1 VSIAHFAV
9 TRRVTVAMMA
19 TAIAILG
26 IFAFPRLAVS
36 LLPSFAP
43 PVVTV
48 TINYTNVAPATIET
62 TVTRPIENAV
72 SRVPG
77 IEFLQSDSYEG
88 QSVVRAQFHFGVN
101 IDTAAVDI
109 EEQVAR
115 IKSQLPNDPN
125 LQDPAIVKADP
136 NALPVVFMYATDN
149 RMTLR
154 DLSDLIDN
162 QLVDEFS
169 AVPGVATIGTGGE
182 AQRAIMIEPDIKALS
197 ANQVTLSQLVTRIG
211 AENVDLPAGIAQIG
225 KNEYTIRTSELFQ
238 NAEEVAGIVVTV
250 KNGAPIYLRDLARVS
265 DSIEE
270 MRIFT
275 RDMNVSRGSTAGT
288 PGVRMAVIS
297 QPDANVVNVANGV
310 YDKITDIEKRYPGM
324 HFGVVLDQRGFI
336 EDSIAA
342 LEHTGLYG
350 AVLAILIILLFLH
363 SYRSTIIVA
372 ISLPISI
379 LGTLFAAYMF
389 GQTLNTMT
397 MGGLALAVGLIV
409 DDAIVVIENIFR
421 HMEGGEPPFQ
431 AAEKATAQ
439 ILTAVIASSVTVVT
453 VFFPLMLIPG
463 LQGLI
468 FGPFAL
474 MVMVAVSISLVVA
487 VTTVPMLS
495 SRLLHPE
502 PLAANGHP
510 RSGYARFCAA
520 FDMQFE
526 RFTDWYRSVLEWA
539 IDHPGPVVAIGAAS
553 LVVALGMVKL
563 RLVPTEVFP
572 QTNSRFVRFD
582 VKTPVGTAVAVT
594 DQVCRAIETAVSKDP
609 LVVDIGTSVG
619 TGIGFGGTARQ
630 VTNQAQISVTL
641 KDGTSS
647 DQAGAFVNRWQA
659 RLAGL
664 VRNRDGQF
672 VAPPPGA
679 QSAGTNA
686 ITPEQRAA
694 FAALRTSLIGTTV
707 RARTID
713 IIQQQVSQGQDAMVI
728 QLFGPDVRTLFVTAQ
743 GVIDKLARIRGIP
756 RPDTNI
762 TDLQPEIDVS
772 IDRRKASQL
781 GLSTGQ
787 IAAAINTATAGTI
800 STYYELNGIQYPML
814 VQLPPDQRRTFESV
828 AQLQLPVPAAV
839 TTTAING
846 GGAAGS
852 TAASINSST
861 ASTPIV
867 TSTAGPNSS
876 SLVTVPL
883 SGVATVTIGNGPSQI
898 SRQQKVRRIDI
909 TAPVIDRPLGEVIEE
924 AGAIMKTYPLPAG
937 YTWDYGPAIKQ
948 NNDAFSSL
956 GLVVIMAIA
965 LIYML
970 LASQFESYVHPLV
983 IMMAV
988 PLALVGVVGAL
999 FISHRAFGLTAFI
1012 GTLMLVGIVVKN
1024 AILVVQFTNELR
1036 RQGMD
1041 ARDALMHAAPMR
1053 LRPILMTT
1061 LATVGGMVPLAFG
1074 FEAGSQTQAPLG
1086 TVVIGGLLTST
1097 MLSLLVV
1104 PTLYMWC
1111 AKNIESRFAPRPPA
1125 PRRRGRIEEHE
1136 AEPALG

>member
-1 VSIAHFAV
+1 
-9 TRRVTVAMMA
+9 MMA

-36 LLPSFAP
+36 LLPSFSP

-48 TINYTNVAPATIET
+48 TINYTNVAPQTIET
-62 TVTRPIENAV
+62 TVTRPVENAV

-77 IEFLQSDSYEG
+77 IDFLQSDSFQG

-125 LQDPAIVKADP
+125 LQPAAIVKADP
-136 NALPVVFMYATDN
+136 NALPVVFMYATDD

-162 QLVDEFS
+162 HLVDEFS
-169 AVPGVATIGTGGE
+169 AVPGVATVGTGGE
-182 AQRAIMIEPDIKALS
+182 AVRAIMIQPDVNAM
-197 ANQVTLSQLVTRIG
+197 AGNQLTLAQLTTRISS
-211 AENVDLPAGIAQIG
+211 ENVDLPAGIVRIG
-225 KNEYTIRTSELFQ
+225 PNEYTIRTSELLQ
-238 NAEEVAGIVVTV
+238 NAAEVGGIVVTV
-250 KNGAPIYLRDLARVS
+250 KNGAPIYLRDVAKVT

-270 MRIFT
+270 QRIFT
-275 RDMNVSRGSTAGT
+275 RNTNFVGGKPSTA

-310 YDKITDIEKRYPGM
+310 YAKIADIEKRYPSM

-336 EDSIAA
+336 VDSIAA

-372 ISLPISI
+372 VSLPISI
-379 LGTLFAAYMF
+379 LGTLFAAYAF

-397 MGGLALAVGLIV
+397 MGGIALAVGLIV

-421 HMEGGEPPFQ
+421 HMEGGEPPLQ
-431 AAEKATAQ
+431 AAEKATSQ
-439 ILTAVIASSVTVVT
+439 ILTAVMASSITVIT
-453 VFFPLMLIPG
+453 VFVPLMLIPG

-474 MVMVAVSISLVVA
+474 MVMTAVGISLFIA
-487 VTTVPMLS
+487 LTLVPMLS
-495 SRLLHPE
+495 SRILRPE
-502 PLAANGHP
+502 PLSANGHP
-510 RSGYARFCAA
+510 RGWYARFSSG
-520 FDMQFE
+520 FDRQFE
-526 RFTDWYRSVLEWA
+526 RFTDWYRSILEWS
-539 IDHPGPVVAIGAAS
+539 IDHPAPIVLAGAAS
-553 LVVALGMVKL
+553 LALAIGMIKL
-563 RLVPTEVFP
+563 GLVPTEVFP

-594 DQVCRAIETAVSKDP
+594 NQVCETIEKAVEKDP
-609 LVVDIGTSVG
+609 MVVDIGSSVG
-619 TGIGFGGTARQ
+619 TGTGAGGTARQ
-630 VTNQAQISVTL
+630 VTNQALISVTL
-641 KDGTSS
+641 IEGTSS
-647 DQAGAFVNRWQA
+647 EEAGRFVQRWQA
-659 RLAGL
+659 RLGGGARRPQG
-664 VRNRDGQF
+664 NQN
-672 VAPPPGA
+672 VAV
-679 QSAGTNA
+679 TL
-686 ITPEQRAA
+686 TPEQRAR
-694 FAALRTSLIGTTV
+694 FAELRRSLAGTTV

-713 IIQQQVSQGQDAMVI
+713 IIQQQVSQGQDALQI
-728 QLFGPDVRTLFVTAQ
+728 QIFGPDVRTLFRTAQ
-743 GVIDKLARIRGIP
+743 GAIDKLASIRGIP

-787 IAAAINTATAGTI
+787 VAAAINTATAGSI

-814 VQLPPDQRRTFESV
+814 VQLPPDTRRTFASIQ
-828 AQLQLPVPAAV
+828 QLQLPIPAAIS
-839 TTTAING
+839 TTAVNG

-852 TAASINSST
+852 SAASINGST
-861 ASTPIV
+861 ASTPIINQA
-867 TSTAGPNSS
+867 AGPSSS

-883 SGVATVTIGNGPSQI
+883 IGIATVTVGNGPSQI
-898 SRQQKVRRIDI
+898 SRQNKQRRIDI
-909 TAPVIDRPLGEVIEE
+909 NAPVIGRPLGEVIAE
-924 AGAIMKTYPLPAG
+924 AGAIMQNYPLPDG
-937 YTWDYGPAIKQ
+937 YTWAFGPSIKQ
-948 NNDAFSSL
+948 NNDTFKSL
-956 GLVVIMAIA
+956 GLVVVLAIA

-970 LASQFESYVHPLV
+970 LASQFESYLHPLV

-988 PLALVGVVGAL
+988 PLSLFGVVGSL
-999 FISHRAFGLTAFI
+999 FITHRAFGLTAFI

-1041 ARDALMHAAPMR
+1041 PRDALMHAAPMR

-1074 FEAGSQTQAPLG
+1074 FEAGSSTQAPLG

-1104 PTLYMWC
+1104 PTLYLWS
-1111 AKNIESRFAPRPPA
+1111 ARHIESRFTPKPPSS
-1125 PRRRGRIEEHE
+1125 RRHGGVAEHE
-1136 AEPALG
+1136 VEPALG

>member
-1 VSIAHFAV
+1 MSIAHFAV

-77 IEFLQSDSYEG
+77 IDFLQSDSFLG

-115 IKSQLPNDPN
+115 IKTQLPNDPN
-125 LQDPAIVKADP
+125 LQPPAIVKADP
-136 NALPVVFMYATDN
+136 NALPVVFMYATDE
-149 RMTLR
+149 RMKLR

-162 QLVDEFS
+162 HLVDEFS
-169 AVPGVATIGTGGE
+169 AVPGVATVGTGGE
-182 AQRAIMIEPDIKALS
+182 AVRAIMIEPDNNAL
-197 ANQVTLSQLVTRIG
+197 AGYQLTLQQLVNRIS
-211 AENVDLPAGIAQIG
+211 AENVDLPAGFVQIG
-225 KNEYTIRTSELFQ
+225 KNEYTVRTSELFQ
-238 NAEEVAGIVVTV
+238 NAAEVAGTVITV
-250 KNGAPIYLRDLARVS
+250 KNGAPVYLRDVAKVS

-270 MRIFT
+270 QRIFT
-275 RDMNVSRGSTAGT
+275 RDINVAKGARTGT
-288 PGVRMAVIS
+288 PGVRMAVIA
-297 QPDANVVNVANGV
+297 QPDANIVNVANGV
-310 YDKITDIEKRYPGM
+310 YAKIADIEKRYPGM

-336 EDSIAA
+336 QDSIAA

-372 ISLPISI
+372 VSLPISI
-379 LGTLFAAYMF
+379 LGTLFAAYAF
-389 GQTLNTMT
+389 HQTLNTMT

-421 HMEGGEPPFQ
+421 HMEGGEPPLQ
-431 AAEKATAQ
+431 ASEKATSQ
-439 ILTAVIASSVTVVT
+439 ILTAVVASSITVIT
-453 VFFPLMLIPG
+453 VFVPLMLIPG

-474 MVMVAVSISLVVA
+474 MVMVAVGISLVVA
-487 VTTVPMLS
+487 LTTVPMLS
-495 SRLLHPE
+495 SRLLRPE
-502 PLAANGHP
+502 PLAENGHP
-510 RSGYARFCAA
+510 RGWYARFSAK
-520 FDMQFE
+520 FDRGFE
-526 RFTDWYRSVLEWA
+526 RFTDWYRGVLEWA
-539 IDHPGPVVAIGAAS
+539 IDHPGPVVTIGLAS
-553 LVVALGMVKL
+553 LAIALGMLKL
-563 RLVPTEVFP
+563 GLVTTEVFP

-582 VKTPVGTAVAVT
+582 VRTPVGTAVALT
-594 DQVCRAIETAVSKDP
+594 NQVCLQIEGAIARDP
-609 LVVDIGTSVG
+609 LVVDIGTSAG
-619 TGIGFGGTARQ
+619 TGFGSGGTTRQ
-630 VTNQAQISVTL
+630 VTNQAQISATL
-641 KDGTSS
+641 KPGTSS
-647 DQAGAFVNRWQA
+647 AEAGQFVQRWQA
-659 RLAGL
+659 RLGGA
-664 VRNRDGQF
+664 VNR
-672 VAPPPGA
+672 PA
-679 QSAGTNA
+679 QSATQQSGA
-686 ITPEQRAA
+686 GPTPEQRAQ
-694 FAALRTSLIGTTV
+694 FAALRAALIGTTV
-707 RARTID
+707 RGRTID
-713 IIQQQVSQGQDAMVI
+713 IIQQQVSQGQDALQI

-743 GVIDKLARIRGIP
+743 GVIDKLAQIRGIP

-772 IDRRKASQL
+772 IDRRKAAQL

-814 VQLPPDQRRTFESV
+814 VQLPPAQRRTFESV

-839 TTTAING
+839 TATAING

-852 TAASINSST
+852 TAASINGST
-861 ASTPIV
+861 ASVQVINQA
-867 TSTAGPNSS
+867 SGPSS
-876 SLVTVPL
+876 ASLVTVPL
-883 SGVATVTIGNGPSQI
+883 TGVATVTVGNGPSQI
-898 SRQQKVRRIDI
+898 SRQQKQRRIDI
-909 TAPVIDRPLGEVIEE
+909 NAPVIGRPLGEVIKE
-924 AGAIMKTYPLPAG
+924 AGDIMKTYPLPAG
-937 YTWDYGPAIKQ
+937 YTWAFGPSIKQ
-948 NNDAFSSL
+948 NNDTFSSL
-956 GLVVIMAIA
+956 TLIVVMAIT

-970 LASQFESYVHPLV
+970 LASQFESYLHPLV

-988 PLALVGVVGAL
+988 PLSLVGVVGSL

-1012 GTLMLVGIVVKN
+1012 GTLMLVGVVVKN

-1036 RQGMD
+1036 RQGMET
-1041 ARDALMHAAPMR
+1041 REALMHAAPMR

-1104 PTLYMWC
+1104 PSLYMWST
-1111 AKNIESRFAPRPPA
+1111 KHIEERFSPPKPPH
-1125 PRRRGRIEEHE
+1125 PRRRGVEEHE
-1136 AEPALG
+1136 VEPALG